1 MNFFKPHSTRAAA
14 TSGAFLKSMPL
25 EHILAFAGW
34 SSSATFA
41 KFYKKPVIN
50 IDSVT
55 TSKTPNWF
63 AINMFFGVCY
73 FFSCVQCALKSHLS
87 PQCGDGI

>member
-14 TSGAFLKSMPL
+14 ASKAFLKSIPL
-25 EHILAFAGW
+25 EHVLAVAGW

-50 IDSVT
+50 TDS
-55 TSKTPNWF
+55 
-63 AINMFFGVCY
+63 
-73 FFSCVQCALKSHLS
+73 FSTVLLQ
-87 PQCGDGI
+87 D